1 MSKRRPKP
9 NKVEHQMAVAL
20 DDLAEFQR
28 FQEDV
33 LPILRKAIAEGWS
46 AEKILSHPKL
56 EAMMAAR
63 QVTMAIM
70 GRDDGR
76 AHAAIEAALN
86 RSKGK
91 ATERK
96 EVSHKLETLA
106 DSELDALLNQSL
118 KQISEDSEDGL
129 PN

>member
-1 MSKRRPKP
+1 
-9 NKVEHQMAVAL
+9 MAVAL
-20 DDLAEFQR
+20 DELAEFER
-28 FQEDV
+28 FKDDI
-33 LPILRKAIAEGWS
+33 LPILRKAIQEGWS

-70 GRDDGR
+70 GKDDGR

-91 ATERK
+91 PTEKK
-96 EVSHKLETLA
+96 EIKHQLEKLD
-106 DSELDALLNQSL
+106 DSELDALLQTQLAEVSDDDRLN
-118 KQISEDSEDGL
+118 
-129 PN
+129 